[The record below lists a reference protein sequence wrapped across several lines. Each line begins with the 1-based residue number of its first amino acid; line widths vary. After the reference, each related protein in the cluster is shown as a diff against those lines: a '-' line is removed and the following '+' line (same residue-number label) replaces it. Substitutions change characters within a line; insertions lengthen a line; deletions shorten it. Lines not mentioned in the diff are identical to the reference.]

1 MWRDEL
7 NQLFKEA
14 KTLLEK
20 ATDTKEK
27 ERNAFP
33 ATKKE
38 MMMDARVVAD
48 PLRLNSE
55 RWLEEPKQLH
65 SSRLHLSN
73 QEVFL

>member
-14 KTLLEK
+14 KTL
-20 ATDTKEK
+20 K